1 MQIQH
6 QYTNFLE
13 TILSLN
19 KLRETKTLTINP
31 NLLMGFSIIKEIESN
46 KETKS
51 KPWQQWSQYARV
63 SPIEKPWFY
72 NPNHIQQKE
81 ITIPSIIIKKKKR

>member
-1 MQIQH
+1 
-6 QYTNFLE
+6 
-13 TILSLN
+13 
-19 KLRETKTLTINP
+19 
-31 NLLMGFSIIKEIESN
+31 MGFSIIKEIESN

-81 ITIPSIIIKKKKR
+81 ITIPSIIIKKKKRLIEISKRKRKNLSIDKR